1 MSRIIS
7 RRRCG
12 SPTASWCCRGG
23 PGRIREVVTI
33 PMTRSARG
41 DIHAR
46 EQLLTLQSELWSL
59 IREQAVEA
67 EREVQHA

>member
-1 MSRIIS
+1 
-7 RRRCG
+7 
-12 SPTASWCCRGG
+12 
-23 PGRIREVVTI
+23 
-33 PMTRSARG
+33 MTRSARG

-46 EQLLTLQSELWSL
+46 EQLLALQSELWAL